1 MAEKRRE
8 DRPKHLREL
17 LKMDLDTAPAR
28 DLKATMIKMGIPLRG
43 CVEKADLKKKLI
55 ESVPELRMEVER
67 RASEASI
74 TSLGSSSTNSRPASV
89 SSGLNFAADPLLG
102 GGGAGSVQELQE
114 QNRKLEGQVK
124 ELKRKMGAKESEVL
138 DLELAMKKM
147 TARANDAEEQ
157 ALSLKAAKGGPPPL
171 PKVWIGADQSGSD
184 QWPGG

>member
-1 MAEKRRE
+1 
-8 DRPKHLREL
+8 
-17 LKMDLDTAPAR
+17 MDLDAAPAR

-55 ESVPELRMEVER
+55 ENVPELRMEVER

-74 TSLGSSSTNSRPASV
+74 TSLGSSSSTNSRPASV
-89 SSGLNFAADPLLG
+89 SSGLNFVADPLLG

-114 QNRKLEGQVK
+114 QNRRLEGQVK

-147 TARANDAEEQ
+147 TARANDAEKQ
-157 ALSLKAAKGGPPPL
+157 ALSLKVAKGGPPPM
-171 PKVWIGADQSGSD
+171 PKVWMGADQTGSYRLPSG
-184 QWPGG
+184 